1 MRKDEIMKE
10 LFKALCAVEPEK
22 SKNEKIDDPVTQE
35 MLKFFADFI
44 LSRETAMN
52 EKIVELQEEIERLKF
67 WIPKQDRAY

>member
-1 MRKDEIMKE
+1 LIYGLAQIICRKRKAEILLE
-10 LFKALCAVEPEK
+10 R
-22 SKNEKIDDPVTQE
+22 I
-35 MLKFFADFI
+35 ADFI